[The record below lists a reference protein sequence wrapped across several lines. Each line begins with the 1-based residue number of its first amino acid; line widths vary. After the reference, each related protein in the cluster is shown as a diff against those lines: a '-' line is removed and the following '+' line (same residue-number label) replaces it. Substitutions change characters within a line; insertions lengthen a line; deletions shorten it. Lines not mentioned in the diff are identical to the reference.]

1 MSCVCEMA
9 GVCERRQA
17 TVSQS
22 MHARCKAGNPQA
34 VDAMIEAIANARQR
48 RPERH
53 ERIREANRKR
63 RTTGANRIIRT
74 KYGNKLAEVIARH
87 TGEHVDCS
95 GCDNEIARLNG
106 MTAEQIRADLNNIAT
121 GILSRG
127 QTKAR
132 TWWQR
137 WACTIAPEF
146 LRGRV
151 TDWILEAID
160 GPPVVTEEPWGCD
173 TRHLTFHVFPT
184 QHQDSWQWNLRQ
196 LAARWSLFN
205 GRKVLGLAI
214 ERGKTVQP
222 GQVIDYA
229 ASLGMHFDAV
239 IERHNS
245 RILREVVTWR
255 PMLEALGITSM
266 GSREV
271 VFSAH
276 AKGVRHTVREDHI
289 EAWARLMYR
298 SCLDNFAAVEPL
310 LLSHVF
316 AGSFKRYNNFRTPGN
331 HVWHYSGT
339 FYWWRPAEVA
349 KRNWQ
354 KVDHKFYGTE
364 SWPGH
369 QAARDEAVCLF
380 LDDCADLYDREYW
393 RAEVWPRWSES
404 SWAAVEEPACP
415 IG

>member
-1 MSCVCEMA
+1 
-9 GVCERRQA
+9 
-17 TVSQS
+17 
-22 MHARCKAGNPQA
+22 
-34 VDAMIEAIANARQR
+34 
-48 RPERH
+48 
-53 ERIREANRKR
+53 
-63 RTTGANRIIRT
+63 
-74 KYGNKLAEVIARH
+74 
-87 TGEHVDCS
+87 
-95 GCDNEIARLNG
+95 
-106 MTAEQIRADLNNIAT
+106 
-121 GILSRG
+121 
-127 QTKAR
+127 
-132 TWWQR
+132 
-137 WACTIAPEF
+137 
-146 LRGRV
+146 
-151 TDWILEAID
+151 
-160 GPPVVTEEPWGCD
+160 
-173 TRHLTFHVFPT
+173 
-184 QHQDSWQWNLRQ
+184 
-196 LAARWSLFN
+196 
-205 GRKVLGLAI
+205 
-214 ERGKTVQP
+214 
-222 GQVIDYA
+222 
-229 ASLGMHFDAV
+229 MHFDAV

-354 KVDHKFYGTE
+354 KVDNKFYGTE

-369 QAARDEAVCLF
+369 QAARDEAACLF

-404 SWAAVEEPACP
+404 SWAAAAEPVCL